1 MYILL
6 KYHSSRKYF
15 NHFCFYFHRALF
27 SIIAFLMLLG
37 TLVDVWQQINPYP
50 TLAITEDDTKENIAV
65 SMLKCFSININGK
78 SILKTEMGKGAITCL
93 SGMRFISMAWIIL
106 GHLYMYIAPPYGV
119 VENPKFLQDVCSFIC
134 MILYYEHVN
143 FTKIS
148 GAKWKRG
155 MGL

>member
-1 MYILL
+1 
-6 KYHSSRKYF
+6 
-15 NHFCFYFHRALF
+15 
-27 SIIAFLMLLG
+27 MLLG

-134 MILYYEHVN
+134 MILYHEHVN